1 MPTYQGSTVV
11 KRRPKDG
18 EQGIQGPL
26 MVQKEWIEGDT
37 HRYTDEVREY
47 FYVRGADAA
56 QSYWYTLST
65 KTIIEDV
72 DAPPTGGADVAGYEK
87 VQWLKELSV
96 QFFIAE
102 EANLANLIF
111 KDQKLI
117 SLRGTVDGVAADY
130 SGQAN
135 FVPNIIIDGKTGKIT
150 AKNADIQG
158 RITSS
163 YSGKRII
170 IDPDSSSLSFKD
182 EANEIRAAIG
192 FDDADVNNKHTYI
205 ALRNSYS
212 TQVRHAADIKPG
224 YLSLSSDYYGG
235 TGTVTTIMSDCF
247 NSVLSISQDGRYG
260 ANGWVKAEANYST
273 GGYLEIRRIEASTG
287 KLTKIGITSTK
298 LTITDESSNSF
309 ELRVDGIY
317 KNGVKVL

>member
-158 RITSS
+158 QLKSNTSG
-163 YSGKRII
+163 SGII
-170 IDPDSSSLSFKD
+170 IDPSDRSLKLTNDSG
-182 EANEIRAAIG
+182 E
-192 FDDADVNNKHTYI
+192 VI
-205 ALRNSYS
+205 AR
-212 TQVRHAADIKPG
+212 
-224 YLSLSSDYYGG
+224 LSSDLSIPVLVLGDWGG
-235 TGTVTTIMSDCF
+235 SSSAVHLSDDGLLVRVKGTSESDIKFNKMSVF
-247 NSVLSISQDGRYG
+247 NSTGSIFEASVPYG
-260 ANGWVKAEANYST
+260 YPLVVIMKNLPSSST
-273 GGYLEIRRIEASTG
+273 GLSTG
-287 KLTKIGITSTK
+287 RLWR
-298 LTITDESSNSF
+298 DSNGF
-309 ELRVDGIY
+309 IRI
-317 KNGVKVL
+317 VL